1 MAHRSISSG
10 RWPDPVPV
18 PTLVPTLVL
27 TVVPTP
33 EPVVA
38 RKAQVG
44 RHSPAAATDPDLTSP
59 VHPVVVPQDQVLTSP
74 AHQAAEHPQ
83 PRHPEAEHPHPEAE
97 AEHPQHPHPHP
108 EAEAEHPQHPHPHPE
123 AEAEAE
129 HPQARR
135 SICTPNG
142 DESWRNR
149 GLIAICGS
157 TGSHTL
163 PATGRTRNTG
173 ITRSALRSYIA

>member
-38 RKAQVG
+38 RKARVG
-44 RHSPAAATDPDLTSP
+44 RHSPEAATDPDLTSP

-97 AEHPQHPHPHP
+97 AEHPQHPHP
-108 EAEAEHPQHPHPHPE
+108 
-123 AEAEAE
+123 EAEAE